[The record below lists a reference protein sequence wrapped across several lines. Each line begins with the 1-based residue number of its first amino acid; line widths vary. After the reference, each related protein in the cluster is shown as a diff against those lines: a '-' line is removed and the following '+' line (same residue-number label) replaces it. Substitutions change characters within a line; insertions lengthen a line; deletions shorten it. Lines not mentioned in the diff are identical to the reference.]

1 MRVFDSLHGGKCVAR
16 IFGLLNGVDLLRLGG
31 RVALGHLLLL
41 SARVA
46 LGHLLLLSAR
56 VALGH
61 LLVVDLLSG
70 DLLAWLHVDDLSAGL
85 LALSLVVGLVE
96 RMGELHLPSSALGA
110 EDH

>member
-1 MRVFDSLHGGKCVAR
+1 MRVFDSLHGGKCVAS
-16 IFGLLNGVDLLRLGG
+16 IFGLLNSIDLLRLSG

-41 SARVA
+41 Y
-46 LGHLLLLSAR
+46 R

-70 DLLAWLHVDDLSAGL
+70 DLLAWLHVDDLRAGL
-85 LALSLVVGLVE
+85 LAMSLMVGFME
-96 RMGELHLPSSALGA
+96 RMGELHLPSAALGA

>member
-31 RVALGHLLLL
+31 
-41 SARVA
+41 RVA